1 MFNFIKPI
9 YKLFIY
15 IIIFLLALTSY
26 SFATENVPAQENSLP
41 TENVTYNDLYIKED
55 NYNITNSIDGNV
67 YSFSKN
73 FNITPISLGQS
84 ISGNLFAISKNITI
98 NSDVAYLEGTDEFG
112 NKVIDQVNTSS
123 IIYGNGFILA
133 DKFILE
139 AGCEIEGDLYIC
151 ANEVVLEQNSIIYG
165 NVYMISNKID
175 LNCQVGGDAYIS
187 CKNFN
192 MDYFGFIYRDLYLN
206 STEVS
211 LGGYL
216 YRNAFI
222 DCKTLSTKPNFI
234 SVNTFNVK
242 NCTDL
247 KLSGELQGNLKLIS
261 ENIEIS
267 PDCKI
272 LGNIDYSSNSEIDF
286 GSRSFRKYKLY
297 KIF

>member
-9 YKLFIY
+9 YKLLIP
-15 IIIFLLALTSY
+15 IIIFLLALTSC
-26 SFATENVPAQENSLP
+26 SFATESAPMEETHLP

-67 YSFSKN
+67 YSFSKD
-73 FNITPISLGQS
+73 FNITPFSLGQS
-84 ISGNLFAISKNITI
+84 ISGNLFAISKNVNI
-98 NSDVAYLEGTDEFG
+98 NSDVTYLEETDEFG

-151 ANEVVLEQNSIIYG
+151 ANEIILEQNSIIYG
-165 NVYMISNKID
+165 NVYLIANKID
-175 LNCQVGGDAYIS
+175 LNCQVGGDAYIN

-206 STEVS
+206 SNAVS

-222 DCKTLSTKPNFI
+222 NCKTLATKPNFI
-234 SVNTFNVK
+234 SVNDFAVENCK
-242 NCTDL
+242 NL
-247 KLSGELQGNLKLIS
+247 QLAGELQGNLKLIS

-272 LGNIDYSSNSEIDF
+272 LGNVDYSSNSEIDF
-286 GSRSFRKYKLY
+286 GSRSFRKYELY
-297 KIF
+297 KVF